1 MVGRSAKM
9 TSSHFYKSLIEKYN
23 ILTNVFKKRRAI
35 SLGCHPENNL
45 GHDPRKF
52 QNANPQLKNSSK

>member
-1 MVGRSAKM
+1 MVGRSAKI
-9 TSSHFYKSLIEKYN
+9 TSSNFYKSLIEKYN
-23 ILTNVFKKRRAI
+23 MFKKRRVI

-52 QNANPQLKNSSK
+52 QNANRQLKNSSK